1 MALFIAKTLLEA
13 AQGGAQTKRHRD
25 FVVAHFNG
33 EGAIAVPNAV
43 WMPAAAWANANTPS
57 GNRLRDRG
65 LLLQRLDLYVTRR
78 GTTVATTTG
87 SPYSLGKLRNL
98 MKQEGLDI
106 KDWNFPPDQ
115 ILDAALNPQPRA
127 PKPEADAEPE
137 STPETP
143 KP

>member
-1 MALFIAKTLLEA
+1 MALFVAKTLLEA

-33 EGAIAVPNAV
+33 EGAIAVPNSIWA
-43 WMPAAAWANANTPS
+43 PAAAWANANTPS

-65 LLLQRLDLYVTRR
+65 LLLQRLDVYVTRR
-78 GTTVATTTG
+78 GTTVASTTG
-87 SPYSLGKLRNL
+87 SHYWLGKLRNQ

-115 ILDAALNPQPRA
+115 ILDAVLNLQPPA
-127 PKPEADAEPE
+127 PKPEAEA
-137 STPETP
+137 
-143 KP
+143 KPDPAKP